1 MGSMLSGMN
10 YKCLY
15 SMANAKL
22 FFFSQPE
29 GFTQTYAEMDKTEKN
44 KISHRGRALRNL
56 KENFPGL

>member
-1 MGSMLSGMN
+1 
-10 YKCLY
+10 
-15 SMANAKL
+15 MANAKL